1 MEMDSEDLSLKFRM
15 TGALVW
21 LLLLIT
27 IVPSWYSDPVRFSPD
42 MEMADNHPKSDEIVV
57 DKPFVLPGVKSEQPV
72 PQKSA
77 SAKVVASEPTPKAT
91 EKVSDTSRSN
101 NTANITTSKVEQ
113 KSSVKTSENPA
124 EKAKTPIA
132 KEKWIIRV
140 AAYRSKEK
148 ANLLYEHLKY
158 DYDVFVKYFPQSKYY
173 SVRIGPYTDKS
184 LALRDQQQLNRVL
197 RVRSELAKTK

>member
-1 MEMDSEDLSLKFRM
+1 METDSENLSLKFRM

-21 LLLLIT
+21 LLLLII
-27 IVPSWYSDPVRFSPD
+27 IVPSWYSHPTGFSPN
-42 MEMADNHPKSDEIVV
+42 MELADNHHKSDQIVV

-72 PQKSA
+72 PEENG
-77 SAKVVASEPTPKAT
+77 SAKVVSSEPLHKTA
-91 EKVSDTSRSN
+91 EKVPGTGKSN
-101 NTANITTSKVEQ
+101 NTTNITKQNIEQ
-113 KSSVKTSENPA
+113 QSPVKTSEKPA
-124 EKAKTPIA
+124 DKPKASVS

-158 DYDVFVKYFPQSKYY
+158 DYDVFVKYFPQSEYY